1 MEFKDYYETLGVARD
16 ATPDEIKRSYRR
28 LARKFHPDLSADAD
42 ADDRFKEVQEAY
54 EVLKDPE
61 KRAAYDRFGADW
73 QAGQEFRPPPDW
85 QPDVGFSGG
94 GYTEAGEFSD
104 FFEALFGG
112 AGRRRSGAGRRRS
125 GGGYTHLR
133 MKGEDIHARIAIS
146 VEDSFR
152 GATRSLSLQVPQV
165 DGEGRLVTRRRSL
178 NVSIPRG
185 VSEGQQIRLRG
196 QGGPGLGGAPDGD
209 LYLEVVFA
217 PHPLFHAAG
226 RDIHLDLPVAPW
238 EAALGA
244 TVTAPTLGGDV
255 ELKIPAGAGSG
266 SRLRLKGRGLPGTP
280 AGDQYVEIE
289 IQTLKADTDAARVL
303 YERMRREMAFDPRA
317 GLGKD

>member
-1 MEFKDYYETLGVARD
+1 MEFKDYYETLGVGRD
-16 ATPDEIKRSYRR
+16 AKPDEIKRAHRS
-28 LARKFHPDLSADAD
+28 LARKLHPDLNREPDAE
-42 ADDRFKEVQEAY
+42 DRFKAVQEAY

-85 QPDVGFSGG
+85 KPDVDFAGG
-94 GYTEAGEFSD
+94 GYTGAGEFSD
-104 FFEALFGG
+104 FFEALFGA
-112 AGRRRSGAGRRRS
+112 AGHRRT

-146 VEDSFR
+146 LRESFR
-152 GATRSLSLQVPQV
+152 GATRSLSLEVPQF
-165 DGEGRLVTRRRSL
+165 DDEGRLVTRRHNL
-178 NVSIPRG
+178 NVTIPKG
-185 VSEGQQIRLRG
+185 VVQGQQIRLRG

-217 PHPLFHAAG
+217 PHSLFRAAG

-255 ELKIPAGAGSG
+255 ELKIPAGSATG

-289 IQTLKADTDAARVL
+289 IQTPKAETDEARAL
-303 YERMRREMAFDPRA
+303 YERMSREMAFDPRA
-317 GLGKD
+317 GLGKG

>member
-1 MEFKDYYETLGVARD
+1 MEFKDYYETLGVGRD
-16 ATPDEIKRSYRR
+16 AKPDEIKRAHRR
-28 LARKFHPDLSADAD
+28 LARKLHPDLNREPDAE
-42 ADDRFKEVQEAY
+42 DRFKAVQEAY

-61 KRAAYDRFGADW
+61 KSGPPTTASAPTGRRDRNSARRRIGNPMSTSPEAATPG
-73 QAGQEFRPPPDW
+73 
-85 QPDVGFSGG
+85 
-94 GYTEAGEFSD
+94 AGEFSD
-104 FFEALFGG
+104 FFEALFGA
-112 AGRRRSGAGRRRS
+112 AGHRRT

-146 VEDSFR
+146 LRESFR
-152 GATRSLSLQVPQV
+152 GATRSLSLEVPQF
-165 DGEGRLVTRRRSL
+165 DDEGRLVTRRHNL
-178 NVSIPRG
+178 NVTIPKG
-185 VSEGQQIRLRG
+185 VVQGQQIRLRG

-217 PHPLFHAAG
+217 PHSLFRAAG

-255 ELKIPAGAGSG
+255 ELKIPAGSATG

-289 IQTLKADTDAARVL
+289 IQTPKAETDEARAL
-303 YERMRREMAFDPRA
+303 YERMSREMAFDPRA
-317 GLGKD
+317 GLGKG

>member
-1 MEFKDYYETLGVARD
+1 MEFKDYYETLGVGRD
-16 ATPDEIKRSYRR
+16 AKPDEIKRAHRR
-28 LARKFHPDLSADAD
+28 LARKLHPDLNREPDAE
-42 ADDRFKEVQEAY
+42 DRFKEVQEAY

-85 QPDVGFSGG
+85 KPDVGFAGG
-94 GYTEAGEFSD
+94 GYTGAGEFSD

-112 AGRRRSGAGRRRS
+112 AGRRRSG
-125 GGGYTHLR
+125 GGYTHLH

-146 VEDSFR
+146 LEDSFR
-152 GATRSLSLQVPQV
+152 GATRSLSLQVPQF
-165 DGEGRLVTRRRSL
+165 DDENRLVTRRHSL
-178 NVSIPRG
+178 NVTIPKG
-185 VSEGQQIRLRG
+185 VVQGQQIRLRG

-217 PHPLFHAAG
+217 PHRLFHAAG
-226 RDIHLDLPVAPW
+226 RDIHFDLPVAPW

-244 TVTAPTLGGDV
+244 TVTVPTLGGDV
-255 ELKIPAGAGSG
+255 ELKIPAGSGTG

-280 AGDQYVEIE
+280 AGDQYAEIE
-289 IQTLKADTDAARVL
+289 IQTPEADTDEARAL
-303 YERMRREMAFDPRA
+303 YERMSREMAFDPRA
-317 GLGKD
+317 GLGGS